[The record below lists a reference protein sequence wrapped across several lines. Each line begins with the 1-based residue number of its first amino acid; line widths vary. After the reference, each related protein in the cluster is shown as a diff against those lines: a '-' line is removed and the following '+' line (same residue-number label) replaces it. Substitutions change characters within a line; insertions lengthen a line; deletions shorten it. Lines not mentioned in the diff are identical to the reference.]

1 MSERAECKRIE
12 GKYWELIKVWPLE
25 CRQVQAMVAEEDD
38 DDVVVVGA
46 GWREV
51 PTKYSAIRPP
61 INSTIQFQRMCLS

>member
-38 DDVVVVGA
+38 DDVVVV
-46 GWREV
+46 
-51 PTKYSAIRPP
+51 P
-61 INSTIQFQRMCLS
+61 